1 MSWIK
6 RNLAL
11 VISGVVALG
20 LLGFGGW
27 YLYSAIEKNNQ
38 IDGEINQVK
47 AEIERLLNMDPT
59 PNQQNLTLAKQ
70 EAAKLAAFVAEARK
84 QFPPTPPIAEPLN
97 DLAFR
102 SLLQNTVNELH
113 KQAKSVGIQVED
125 TNRYYYFTF
134 EAQRETMRFSP
145 ESLRPLS
152 ERLSEVRQIAEILFK
167 ARVNRLAWMKRA
179 MVPGERPQQGG
190 GNVAVGGNPTADYL
204 NNVSARTNAEAGM
217 VLWPYEVVFDCFSP
231 ELGVVLEALERTP
244 GFIVKSLEQKV
255 SPEAITAG
263 GPRGPEVQPG
273 QPPRIPGQRPVPAVP
288 GVRANPAAPVPALT
302 TVINER
308 PLRVTLRIEVIKP
321 DPLQPGG
328 GGPGSGRPPGGRRGS
343 P

>member
-1 MSWIK
+1 
-6 RNLAL
+6 

-38 IDGEINQVK
+38 IDGEINQIK

-70 EAAKLAAFVAEARK
+70 EAAKLTAFITEARK
-84 QFPPTPPIAEPLN
+84 QFPPAPPAAEPLN
-97 DLAFR
+97 DLSFR
-102 SLLQNTVNELH
+102 SLLENTVNDLH
-113 KQAKSVGIQVED
+113 KQAKSVGIQAED

-134 EAQRETMRFSP
+134 EAQREAMRFSP

-179 MVPGERPQQGG
+179 MVPGERPQQPG
-190 GNVAVGGNPTADYL
+190 GNVAAGGNLTADYFA
-204 NNVSARTNAEAGM
+204 NVSARTNAEAGM

-231 ELGVVLEALERTP
+231 ELGVVLEAFERTP
-244 GFIVKSLEQKV
+244 GFIVKSVATAV
-255 SPEAITAG
+255 SPEALAAA
-263 GPRGPEVQPG
+263 GPRRPDPPGAQP
-273 QPPRIPGQRPVPAVP
+273 RNPGLRPVPGARP
-288 GVRANPAAPVPALT
+288 NAPAPVAALT

-321 DPLQPGG
+321 EPPQPGT
-328 GGPGSGRPPGGRRGS
+328 GGPAGGRPTGGRRGT